1 MPRRSVSTVIRSFVV
16 VAASVG
22 FIALSGPVWS
32 AAYAPGQQLSQQTI
46 AEFTANP
53 SQLLNQFPSG
63 GGQMISRLRDLL
75 ASDPATLAPI
85 LSLLQN
91 ANSQQK
97 AALGAALAQAARLY
111 QRADQAFAAQI
122 QQAVANTQDQELIVA
137 YAAAAGDQPIGAGG
151 GAGSA
156 GGPGGGSN
164 PLGGP
169 VFGGG
174 AIQGI
179 GGGSVDTGSFTMT
192 ASVGSASGITTTN
205 NNNNGTNAVSP

>member
-1 MPRRSVSTVIRSFVV
+1 MPRRSVSTVIRSFAV

-22 FIALSGPVWS
+22 FIALSGPALS
-32 AAYAPGQQLSQQTI
+32 AAYAPGQQLSQQSI

-53 SQLLNQFPSG
+53 SQLLNQFPNG

-85 LSLLQN
+85 LSLLPN
-91 ANSQQK
+91 ASSEQK

-169 VFGGG
+169 ALGGG

-179 GGGSVDTGSFTMT
+179 GGGSVDTGGFAMT
-192 ASVGSASGITTTN
+192 ASAGSGAGIN
-205 NNNNGTNAVSP
+205 SINNNGTNAVSP

>member
-1 MPRRSVSTVIRSFVV
+1 MV
-16 VAASVG
+16 VASAG
-22 FIALSGPVWS
+22 FLAMNVPVWS

-53 SQLLNQFPSG
+53 SQLLSQFREG

-85 LSLLQN
+85 LSLLPN

-97 AALGAALAQAARLY
+97 SAMGSALAQAARLY

-169 VFGGG
+169 ALGTGSL
-174 AIQGI
+174 QGI
-179 GGGSVDTGSFTMT
+179 GGNGVNTGAFAMT
-192 ASVGSASGITTTN
+192 GSASSAAGFNTTN
-205 NNNNGTNAVSP
+205 NNGNNAVSP

>member
-1 MPRRSVSTVIRSFVV
+1 MSRRPFFSVVRSVAL

-22 FIALSGPVWS
+22 FLSVSEPGWS

-53 SQLLNQFPSG
+53 SQLLSQFREG

-85 LSLLQN
+85 LSLLPN

-97 AALGAALAQAARLY
+97 SAMGAALAQAARLY

-156 GGPGGGSN
+156 GGPGGQTN
-164 PLGGP
+164 PLGGG
-169 VFGGG
+169 FLGTGG
-174 AIQGI
+174 AQAIGI
-179 GGGSVDTGSFTMT
+179 GGVDTGAYALSGF
-192 ASVGSASGITTTN
+192 AVGAG
-205 NNNNGTNAVSP
+205 GVSPQ